1 MSVPTHNLY
10 DFVHQATK
18 KQFLLRYF
26 YPYSSKDLQNL
37 TCHITP
43 QEFNTGPNQIDD
55 KNRFDKV
62 LEPRYNLDF
71 QSFLKMQP
79 ILICHDQEPLHFD
92 LFADE
97 SKHMTDFFKSK
108 AYFAHL
114 DSSIKDLNLKW
125 CDPWSVQKTWT
136 LLHSELNS
144 TELDRYEA
152 TGQFKGA
159 YWWSHAML
167 ALDWYRYAEH
177 DLSLKYNNSYQKLFL
192 IYCRD
197 QTGSRTYRRDFMQQ
211 IVDLNIIQHCQT
223 HSVRNYT
230 TSSDSSAEYES
241 TDFNYTA
248 ISVVLETIF
257 DSRIHLT
264 EKTLRPLACGHPFIL
279 AAGPGS
285 LELLRKYGF
294 ETFNPY
300 INESYDMILDSSD
313 RLRAITAELRRISL
327 LPSSKQQELVSVCNQ
342 IAQKNQQ
349 RFFSK
354 EFRNYVTEEL
364 QTNVQI
370 AFDSHQGEFDLD
382 TWWQRRKWYK
392 KIKGLLSSTTVG
404 PHIALL
410 HRQRRHN
417 VT

>member
-1 MSVPTHNLY
+1 
-10 DFVHQATK
+10 
-18 KQFLLRYF
+18 
-26 YPYSSKDLQNL
+26 
-37 TCHITP
+37 
-43 QEFNTGPNQIDD
+43 
-55 KNRFDKV
+55 
-62 LEPRYNLDF
+62 
-71 QSFLKMQP
+71 
-79 ILICHDQEPLHFD
+79 
-92 LFADE
+92 
-97 SKHMTDFFKSK
+97 
-108 AYFAHL
+108 
-114 DSSIKDLNLKW
+114 
-125 CDPWSVQKTWT
+125 
-136 LLHSELNS
+136 
-144 TELDRYEA
+144 
-152 TGQFKGA
+152 
-159 YWWSHAML
+159 
-167 ALDWYRYAEH
+167 
-177 DLSLKYNNSYQKLFL
+177 
-192 IYCRD
+192 
-197 QTGSRTYRRDFMQQ
+197 MQQ